1 MSFLNPFMLAGLG
14 ALSVPVIIHLLNRH
28 RVRRVTW
35 AAMRFLHTSVA
46 RNQRRMNIED
56 WLLLAL
62 RCLLLALLALA
73 LARPT
78 FQNAGA
84 VSRGR
89 TAVTGLILLDNSYSM
104 GMTDGTQSR
113 FDRARK
119 FAETIIDGL
128 PATSKTAVWLVSD
141 VARGLI
147 PEPTRDLNLVRKIL
161 RDAPLSD
168 RGTRLCPIIKAGIE
182 MLQRHGGARREIY
195 LLTDGQV
202 GGWGELDETVKLLT
216 ANKRD
221 IHLNLVIINDRENH
235 NLGVSD
241 LRLANGLTPVDQ
253 SLRFEVQVTNFGHDD
268 ARNVAVR
275 LAVDNEPASDQTV
288 IDSISAGNSKSVS
301 LFIKLRTEG
310 SHAVTAEIAG
320 DRLAADD
327 RRTLAVTATRRL
339 RVLLVDGHAG
349 RPPLETD
356 TFYLRNAFA
365 PVDPAAAGSFYL
377 DPVTI
382 TPTELATTRLDDFSA
397 VTLANVP
404 DLSQATA
411 AALLQY
417 LRRGGGLIVF
427 PGDLVNIQ
435 FYNTE
440 LAGRYALLP
449 ATLGPL
455 TEAPDDDH
463 AFHLQAKDYDHPL
476 VALWNDPAAGTLAS
490 ARFTKA
496 YQLQPVNTPD
506 ARVVVRFADGAP
518 AVVERTVG
526 QGRVI
531 LFASSANTAWND
543 LPVRPA
549 FVPLLARSL
558 GALLEQRNKAS
569 NIAVGDRFIYRA
581 TDDALGKDAI
591 ISHGEKLRQFRRVEL
606 VENQPVLSSEAIDL
620 AGAYDVTIQ
629 TDPPLKLKFA
639 VQADPR
645 ESRLDPVSDS
655 QLAQLGAV
663 ATIVHWQPDTPW
675 LQSNPSTAGG
685 WEIWRVLAYA
695 ALAVAVVETVL
706 GQLFSEPK

>member
-1 MSFLNPFMLAGLG
+1 MNFLNPLMLAGLG
-14 ALSVPVIIHLLNRH
+14 AISVPVVIHLLNRH

-35 AAMRFLHTSVA
+35 AAMRFLHVSVA

-78 FQNAGA
+78 FQNTAA

-104 GMTDGTQSR
+104 GLTDGTQSR
-113 FDRARK
+113 FDRASK
-119 FAETIIDGL
+119 YAETIIDSL
-128 PATSKTAVWLVSD
+128 PVTSQTAVWLVSD
-141 VARGLI
+141 TVRGLI

-161 RDAPLSD
+161 REAPLSD
-168 RGTRLCPIIKAGIE
+168 RGTRLSPAIKSGIE
-182 MLQRHGGARREIY
+182 MLQRRGGERREIY
-195 LLTDGQV
+195 LLTDGQA
-202 GGWGELDETVKLLT
+202 GGWEELDETVKLLT
-216 ANKRD
+216 AAKRD
-221 IHLNLVIINDRENH
+221 IHLNLIIINDHENY

-241 LRLANGLTPVDQ
+241 LRLASGLTPVDQ

-268 ARNVAVR
+268 ARNIAVR
-275 LAVDNEPASDQTV
+275 LAVDDEPASDQTV
-288 IDSISAGNSKSVS
+288 IDSIPAGNAKSVS
-301 LFIKLRTEG
+301 LFTKLRTEG
-310 SHAVTAEIAG
+310 AHTVTAEITG

-327 RRTLAVTATRRL
+327 QRTLAVTATRRL

-356 TFYLRNAFA
+356 SFYLRNALA
-365 PVDPAAAGSFYL
+365 PVDPAAAGDFYL
-377 DPVTI
+377 EPVTI

-397 VTLANVP
+397 IALANVP

-411 AALLQY
+411 AALVQY
-417 LRRGGGLIVF
+417 LRRGGGLLVF
-427 PGDLVNIQ
+427 PGDLVNVR

-440 LAGRYALLP
+440 LADRYVLLP
-449 ATLGPL
+449 ATLGLL

-463 AFHLQAKDYDHPL
+463 PFHLQAKDYDHPL
-476 VALWNDPAAGTLAS
+476 VTLWNDPAAGTLAS
-490 ARFTKA
+490 ARFAKA
-496 YQLQPVNTPD
+496 YQLQPANTAD
-506 ARVVVRFADGAP
+506 VHVVVRFTDGTP
-518 AVVERTVG
+518 AIVERTVG

-558 GALLEQRNKAS
+558 SALLEQRNKAN
-569 NIAVGDRFIYRA
+569 NIAIGDRFVYRA
-581 TDDALGKDAI
+581 TEEALGKDAI
-591 ISHGEKLRQFRRVEL
+591 ITHGDKLRQFRRVEL
-606 VENQPVLSSEAIDL
+606 VENQPVLSSEEIDL
-620 AGAYDVTIQ
+620 AGAYDVTVQ

-639 VQADPR
+639 AQADPR
-645 ESRLDPVSDS
+645 ESRLDALSDG
-655 QLAQLGAV
+655 QLAQLSTV
-663 ATIVHWQPDTPW
+663 ATIVHWQSDTPW
-675 LQSNPSTAGG
+675 RQNNPGTTGG
-685 WEIWRVLAYA
+685 WEIWRVLAYM
-695 ALAVAVVETVL
+695 ALAVGAIETVL